1 MKQIAAIL
9 FLLGAAPAMAF
20 DTSQLGQGGSLF
32 LSDIASVIGSSPMLR
47 REVDQ
52 QLSQSKKKADEV
64 MCNGN
69 RFPGQWTHLGG
80 ERVSPYIC
88 VLVGSGCRS
97 RPRSSSAMAEGGP
110 SKPLR
115 PKP

>member
-32 LSDIASVIGSSPMLR
+32 LSDIASVIGSSPRLR

-52 QLSQSKKKADEV
+52 QLSQSKKKQTRSCATAIGFLV
-64 MCNGN
+64 NG
-69 RFPGQWTHLGG
+69 L
-80 ERVSPYIC
+80 I
-88 VLVGSGCRS
+88 
-97 RPRSSSAMAEGGP
+97 
-110 SKPLR
+110 
-115 PKP
+115 

>member
-32 LSDIASVIGSSPMLR
+32 LSDIASVIGTSPSLR

-52 QLSQSKKKADEV
+52 QLSHSKKKQTRSCATAI
-64 MCNGN
+64 G
-69 RFPGQWTHLGG
+69 FL
-80 ERVSPYIC
+80 VSGLI
-88 VLVGSGCRS
+88 
-97 RPRSSSAMAEGGP
+97 
-110 SKPLR
+110 
-115 PKP
+115 